1 VAAVVALATLA
12 ASMIVAGCG
21 VPSSSQPTVVRSA
34 AQKGTISDRAPIAR
48 DGPGAITDAQELVR
62 RYLRAMAW
70 GNETTVDTD
79 AMSNAVNFAKG
90 FLTPEA
96 RNSWQRGPDIVVV
109 RTQLGIPVVTPN
121 VTRVEVAM
129 QPVGVLDRYG
139 KIEPRPD
146 LPAQNYQFM
155 VVPATDVYGEF
166 RIANP
171 PSGML
176 LSDDALTKLYDLNPI
191 YFWDSNNRNL
201 VPDLRYISKAQT
213 ANRNVELM
221 GWLRTPGP
229 SEYLR
234 QAVNEMP
241 TAIEFKDRPVQDGS
255 RLRINLSAKA
265 ANPQAELWRFVLQV
279 RWTLNWLSGA
289 IDLQIE
295 GQHQDVPTRDV
306 MVNNPAATPDG
317 QREAPRFCVVDGQV
331 RQYAGE
337 PLSLPVLAHD
347 ANAGVVSAA
356 IIHGPAHQIALVRE
370 DGPGGKV
377 RLWLGNDTQ
386 KTAQYTGTD
395 LVASTMSRPVGLAG
409 PGARVLVAADGH
421 LYDVPFD
428 SKQPRDETP
437 PNIGAVTAVS
447 VAPDGRRVA
456 LVAGGRAYVGV
467 LQVPADSSSISV
479 VQTRELPVGLSDVTG
494 IAWSRAEWVVVAGRS
509 AGQSALVEATIDGAL
524 IQPLQ
529 LRNLPGPTVTR
540 VVADPVFHPSDQR
553 RDAHGL
559 IMLEANGHSYN
570 VFSGSVMELNP
581 DPTLVPP
588 SSPPGK
594 QPVLTAPF
602 FLD

>member
-1 VAAVVALATLA
+1 VAAAVALATLA
-12 ASMIVAGCG
+12 ASMLVAGCG
-21 VPSSSQPTVVRSA
+21 VPSSSRPIVVRSA
-34 AQKGTISDRAPIAR
+34 AQKGTISDRASITK
-48 DGPGAITDAQELVR
+48 DGPGATTDAQELVH
-62 RYLRAMAW
+62 RYLRALAW
-70 GNETTVDTD
+70 GNETMIDMGATD
-79 AMSNAVNFAKG
+79 NAINFAKG

-96 RNSWQRGPDIVVV
+96 RNSWERGSDIVVV
-109 RTQLGIPVVTPN
+109 RTQLGIPVATPN
-121 VTRVEVAM
+121 GTRVEVAM
-129 QPVGVLDRYG
+129 QQVGVLDKYG
-139 KIEPRPD
+139 IIKPSPD

-155 VVPATDVYGEF
+155 VVPATDVYGEL

-176 LSDDALTKLYDLNPI
+176 LSDDALTRLYDLNPI

-213 ANRNVELM
+213 ANRDVELM
-221 GWLRTPGP
+221 VWLEAGP

-234 QAVNEMP
+234 QAVRIVPE
-241 TAIEFKDRPVQDGS
+241 AIERKDRPVRDGS

-265 ANPQAELWRFVLQV
+265 ANVQAELPRFLLQV

-289 IDLQIE
+289 IDLRIE
-295 GQHQDVPTRDV
+295 GQHQDVPTLDV

-317 QREAPRFCVVDGQV
+317 HRDTPRFCVVDGQV

-337 PLSLPVLAHD
+337 PLPLPVLAQE

-356 IIHGPAHQIALVRE
+356 IVHGPAHQVALVRE
-370 DGPGGKV
+370 DGPGKV

-386 KTAQYTGTD
+386 KTAQYARTD

-409 PGARVLVAADGH
+409 PGTRALVAADGR
-421 LYDVPFD
+421 LYDVRFD
-428 SKQPRDETP
+428 SKQPHDETP

-447 VAPDGRRVA
+447 IAPDGRRLA

-467 LQVPADSSSISV
+467 LRVSADGSSISIA
-479 VQTRELPVGLSDVTG
+479 QPQELSVGLSDVTG

-540 VVADPVFHPSDQR
+540 VVADPVFNPSDQR

-570 VFSGSVMELNP
+570 VFSGSVVELSP

-588 SSPPGK
+588 SAPPGK